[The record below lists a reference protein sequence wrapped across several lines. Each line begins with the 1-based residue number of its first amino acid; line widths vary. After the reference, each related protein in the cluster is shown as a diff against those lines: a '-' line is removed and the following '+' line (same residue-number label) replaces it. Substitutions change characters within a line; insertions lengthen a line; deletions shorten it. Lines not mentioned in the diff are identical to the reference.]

1 MFDHVL
7 PSVERRRCYGFS
19 PGAGGTL
26 LSAPVVGLPQIRNG
40 VLEEVFAV
48 LEASKP
54 GVAAVA
60 DVAPRP
66 AFAVVAVYDDLRRDS
81 DYAPLAAYGASPQ
94 RAPRRHVSA
103 RVFPRLPRHV
113 PAVDVQA
120 TLFAAGTANEPSGVS
135 LVYAEFVRVFQDEA
149 DASYLFGTLVARLG
163 EVYPLDRVGGYAIRF
178 ALTGQE
184 YLDEIPNDVLD
195 DPKRVWG
202 EAAHHGFGFSV
213 GYGESPVSPANN
225 PI

>member
-1 MFDHVL
+1 MSVHVL
-7 PSVERRRCYGFS
+7 PSGERCHSHGF
-19 PGAGGTL
+19 PLGARGL
-26 LSAPVVGLPQIRNG
+26 PLYAPVVGLTQIRNG

-60 DVAPRP
+60 NVSPRP
-66 AFAVVAVYDDLRRDS
+66 ALAVVVVYDDLRGDS
-81 DYAPLAAYGASPQ
+81 DDAPLAAYGASPQ
-94 RAPRRHVSA
+94 RAARRHVSA

-120 TLFAAGTANEPSGVS
+120 ALFAAGTANEPSGVS
-135 LVYAEFVRVFQDEA
+135 LVYAEIVRVFQDEA
-149 DASYLFGTLVARLG
+149 DAAYLFGTLAARLVD
-163 EVYPLDRVGGYAIRF
+163 VYTLDRVVGDAVRF
-178 ALTGQE
+178 ALSRQE
-184 YLDEIPNDVLD
+184 YLNGIPNDALD
-195 DPKRVWG
+195 DPKRVLG